1 LARASNFPP
10 LTFTTILLE
19 TKFMPIKV
27 AVPRE
32 SAAGE
37 RRVAMETSVIAKL
50 GKLGAEILI
59 ETGAGSAAHIPDTAF
74 IGATIIPTAAELYQQ
89 ADIVLK
95 VQPPDESEIALMK
108 EGCVLIGTLQPYKYP
123 ERIAALKAKN
133 ITAYAMELIPRIS
146 RAQAMDVLS
155 SQAAI
160 AGYKAAIMGA
170 DLAPRFFPM
179 LTTAAGTI
187 RPSKVIIIGVGVAG
201 LQAIATARRLGAVVE
216 AYDVRSA
223 TKEQVQ
229 SLGAKF
235 IELGITAEGEGGY
248 ARELTAEEK
257 QKQQEELAKH
267 IATADVLITT
277 AAVPGRP
284 SPKIIPASTV
294 EGMKSGAVIIDL
306 AAEGGGNCTLTQP
319 GETIV
324 HNGVVIH
331 APLNVPSQVPVHASE
346 MYAKNLLNF
355 LTPMLKDGAYNPDFS
370 DEVIAGA
377 LLTHEGKIMNES
389 IRQLVEGA

>member
-1 LARASNFPP
+1 MS
-10 LTFTTILLE
+10 
-19 TKFMPIKV
+19 IKV
-27 AVPRE
+27 AVPKE
-32 SAAGE
+32 TAEGE
-37 RRVAMETSVIAKL
+37 RRVAMEASVIAKL

-59 ETGAGSAAHIPDTAF
+59 EAGAGSAAHIPDSAF
-74 IGATIIPTAAELYQQ
+74 KGASIVPTAAELYQQ
-89 ADIVLK
+89 ADILLK
-95 VQPPDESEIALMK
+95 VQPPSEAEIAQMK
-108 EGCVLIGTLQPYKYP
+108 DGCVLIGTLNPYKHP

-133 ITAYAMELIPRIS
+133 ITTYAMELIPRIS

-155 SQAAI
+155 SQAAV

-187 RPSKVIIIGVGVAG
+187 RPSKVIVIGAGVAG

-216 AYDVRSA
+216 GYDVRSA

-235 IELGITAEGEGGY
+235 IELGIKAEGAGGY

-257 QKQQEELAKH
+257 QQQQDELAKH

-284 SPKIIPASTV
+284 SPKIIPESTV
-294 EGMKSGAVIIDL
+294 AGMKSGAVIIDL

-319 GETIV
+319 GQTIV
-324 HNGVVIH
+324 HNGVTIH
-331 APLNVPSQVPVHASE
+331 APLNMPSQVPVHASE

-355 LTPMLKDGAYNPDFS
+355 LSPMLKDGQYAPDFN

-377 LLTHEGKIMNES
+377 LLTHEGKIMNDA

>member
-1 LARASNFPP
+1 MS
-10 LTFTTILLE
+10 
-19 TKFMPIKV
+19 IKV
-27 AVPRE
+27 AVPKE
-32 SAAGE
+32 TAEGE
-37 RRVAMETSVIAKL
+37 RRVAIESSVIAKL
-50 GKLGAEILI
+50 SQLGAEVLV
-59 ETGAGSAAHIPDTAF
+59 ETGAGDAAHIPDAAF
-74 IGATIIPTAAELYQQ
+74 IGATIVSSTSDLYQQ

-95 VQPPDESEIALMK
+95 VQPPSAAEIAQLK
-108 EGCVLIGTLQPYKYP
+108 DGSVLIGMLQPYQSP
-123 ERIAALKAKN
+123 ERIAALNAKN
-133 ITAYAMELIPRIS
+133 ITSFAMELIPRIS
-146 RAQAMDVLS
+146 RAQSMDVLS

-235 IELGITAEGEGGY
+235 IELGITAEGTGGY

-257 QKQQEELAKH
+257 QQQQAALAKH

-284 SPKIIPASTV
+284 SPKIIPESTV
-294 EGMKSGAVIIDL
+294 DGMKSGAVIIDL

-319 GETIV
+319 GKTIV
-324 HNGVVIH
+324 HNGVTIH

-355 LTPMLKDGAYNPDFS
+355 LTPMLKDGAYAPDFS

-377 LLTHEGKIMNES
+377 LLTHEGKIMNEA
-389 IRQLVEGA
+389 IRQQVEGA